1 MHDALDRED
10 IDRLYIAR
18 ALHMNAYAWP
28 SLSNACRPYYSVYI
42 RRPLRS
48 SAACSAAPWI
58 DLYTYILLHVRT
70 WSISFRS

>member
-28 SLSNACRPYYSVYI
+28 SLSNACRPYSVYI
-42 RRPLRS
+42 RRPLQS
-48 SAACSAAPWI
+48 SAACSAADRSVYIYTTPCPYVV
-58 DLYTYILLHVRT
+58 DLL
-70 WSISFRS
+70 